1 MYVLLAGTSIVSKIQ
16 MYKIPINS
24 AELQRLLL
32 ANERKQGDMI
42 ICPEHLLR
50 GNLLLFN
57 PEIKFVQIHKKYS
70 NRGQVV

>member
-16 MYKIPINS
+16 VYKTPINS

-42 ICPEHLLR
+42 ICAEHNTR
-50 GNLLLFN
+50 QYVAIQSRN
-57 PEIKFVQIHKKYS
+57 QIRPNS
-70 NRGQVV
+70 